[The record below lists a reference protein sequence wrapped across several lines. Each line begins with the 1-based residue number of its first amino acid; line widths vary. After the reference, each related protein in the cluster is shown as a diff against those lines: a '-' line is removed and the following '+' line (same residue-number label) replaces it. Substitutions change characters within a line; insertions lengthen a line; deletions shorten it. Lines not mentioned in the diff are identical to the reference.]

1 MFEEKFLALGCRGS
15 TPVNS
20 TSAICKAFECGG
32 QAGGPVQEEKARPGG
47 PVQNISDVGVG
58 GVRNGNIRVF
68 TPSLRT
74 RDYLSVNNSLLHK
87 MHILFR

>member
-1 MFEEKFLALGCRGS
+1 MS
-15 TPVNS
+15 V
-20 TSAICKAFECGG
+20 ICLAFECWG

-47 PVQNISDVGVG
+47 PVQNISDVRG
-58 GVRNGNIRVF
+58 GGRNGTDRNGHIRIF
-68 TPSLRT
+68 TSSLRT